1 MKRRHFLET
10 GLALASSSAVAQT
23 KTTKGLPLK
32 IGALIPLTGA
42 GGAYGA
48 AMRNAVL
55 LAADEVNQ
63 AGGINGR
70 MIEVVTADCQTNVVK
85 AEIEARR
92 MIEQDK
98 VSAIVGTW
106 ASSVT
111 LAVMKITDAA
121 NVVEMN
127 VSGAPS
133 ISSEDKKDLVWRFH
147 PSQVRFGEAC
157 AVALFQMKAL
167 RPAFMAINNAAGI
180 GSLDGFKKAWQQTGG
195 TLATEIIYEP
205 GKSSYEFEIS
215 QLLKSKPNV
224 VVMGAYAP
232 DMTAIFKD
240 YLKVKPVEPI
250 GWVAPAWAA
259 NDDFLKAVGKEAAE
273 GVITVSSASN
283 EGAPAYLRFVK
294 SYEKQYGKLDLSNIY
309 APMCFDMVQILAMA
323 AMRAGVSASP
333 VEMSG
338 IFRSIT
344 NKPGQVVDGFKS
356 AKTFLALGSKV
367 DYDGASGRLNFDH
380 FGDTITPFE
389 IRKYVAG
396 IQVKQRIV
404 KIDS

>member
-1 MKRRHFLET
+1 MKRRHFLES
-10 GLALASSSAVAQT
+10 GLLVASSTAWGQT
-23 KTTKGLPLK
+23 KGAKASPLK
-32 IGALIPLTGA
+32 IGALVPLTGA

-48 AMRNAVL
+48 AMKNAVL

-70 MIEVVTADCQTNVVK
+70 MVEVVSADCQTNPAK
-85 AEIEARR
+85 AELEARN
-92 MIEQDK
+92 MIEQEK

-121 NVVEMN
+121 SVVEMN
-127 VSGAPS
+127 VSGAPG
-133 ISSEDKKDLVWRFH
+133 ISFDDKKDLVWRFH

-157 AVALFQMKAL
+157 AVALFQLKAL
-167 RPAFMAINNAAGI
+167 RPAYMAINNATGVA
-180 GSLDGFKKAWQQTGG
+180 SLDGFKKAWLQTGG
-195 TLATEIIYEP
+195 TLAAEIMYEP
-205 GKSSYEFEIS
+205 GKSSYEAEVA
-215 QLLKSKPNV
+215 QLLKAKPNV
-224 VVMGAYAP
+224 VVMGSFAP
-232 DMTAIFKD
+232 DMTAIYKD
-240 YLKVKPVEPI
+240 YLKVKTSEQLS
-250 GWVAPAWAA
+250 WVAPAWAA
-259 NDDFLKAVGKEAAE
+259 NDDFLKAVGKDAAE

-283 EGAPAYLRFVK
+283 EGSPAYLRFVT

-309 APMCFDMVQILAMA
+309 APMCFDMVQVLAM
-323 AMRAGVSASP
+323 SALRTSNNP
-333 VEMSG
+333 TAVEMSG
-338 IFRSIT
+338 VIRSIT

-356 AKTFLALGSKV
+356 AKAALLLGTKV

-396 IQVKQRIV
+396 GQVRQRVIR
-404 KIDS
+404 IDS